1 MSAVKLPYCS
11 FRIEYEDCLDLKNFA
26 DNKET
31 KLVMVYIMI
40 LQLIVNTFTSQLV
53 IIQAPHKV
61 AVPGDLVCT
70 DLLASCRDCSI
81 KNDTDQKI

>member
-1 MSAVKLPYCS
+1 MKS
-11 FRIEYEDCLDLKNFA
+11 FA

-70 DLLASCRDCSI
+70 DLQWRALENQQSPFCVVNRDSLSQNYI
-81 KNDTDQKI
+81 L